1 MSWKDLDNS
10 KVDTEKNAK
19 EAQEAQATIAKNYHH
34 TFSTEQGKFVLNHL
48 VSTFVMDNSTAL
60 NAQNINYEA
69 AYKNGEAGVVK
80 QILNQLKRA
89 ALI

>member
-1 MSWKDLDNS
+1 MSWEELNNS

-34 TFSTEQGKFVLNHL
+34 TFSTEQGKFVLDHL
-48 VSTFVMDNSTAL
+48 VTMYIMDSSIAL
-60 NAQNINYEA
+60 NAENINYEA
-69 AYKNGEAGVVK
+69 AYKNGESGVVK

>member
-1 MSWKDLDNS
+1 MSWEELNNS
-10 KVDTEKNAK
+10 KVGTEKNAK
-19 EAQEAQATIAKNYHH
+19 KAQEAQATIAKNYHH